1 MELSEIKKKVKR
13 ELLTSVPIL
22 LLAFIF
28 PILAWFGVFQL
39 EDNSAIW
46 FQRSGSVTVLFA
58 VWVEFKLF
66 KLAGLTNP
74 ISENGKTYDDMRKSD
89 YLQTHNSKKIQIIKY
104 LAAVLAISG
113 TVIWGYGDL
122 IFIAL
127 SQ

>member
-1 MELSEIKKKVKR
+1 MELVEIKKKVKR

-22 LLAFIF
+22 FLAFIF

-46 FQRSGSVTVLFA
+46 FQRSGSITVLFA

-89 YLQTHNSKKIQIIKY
+89 YLQTHNLKKIQIIKY
-104 LAAVLAISG
+104 LSAVLAISG

-127 SQ
+127 S

>member
-1 MELSEIKKKVKR
+1 MELVEIKKKIKR

-22 LLAFIF
+22 LLSFIF

-39 EDNSAIW
+39 EDNSGIW

-122 IFIAL
+122 IFISL

>member
-1 MELSEIKKKVKR
+1 MELVEIKKKIKR

-22 LLAFIF
+22 LLSFIF

-122 IFIAL
+122 IFISL

>member
-1 MELSEIKKKVKR
+1 MELVEIKKKVKR

-28 PILAWFGVFQL
+28 PILAWFGILQL

-46 FQRSGSVTVLFA
+46 FQRSGSITVLFA

-89 YLQTHNSKKIQIIKY
+89 YLQTHNLKKIQIIKY
-104 LAAVLAISG
+104 LSAVLAISG

-127 SQ
+127 S

>member
-58 VWVEFKLF
+58 AWVEFKLF

-122 IFIAL
+122 VFIAL

>member
-1 MELSEIKKKVKR
+1 MELVEIKKKVKR

-28 PILAWFGVFQL
+28 PILAWFGIFQL

-46 FQRSGSVTVLFA
+46 FQRSGSITVLFA

-89 YLQTHNSKKIQIIKY
+89 YLQTHNLKKIQIIKY
-104 LAAVLAISG
+104 LSAVLAISG

-127 SQ
+127 S

>member
-1 MELSEIKKKVKR
+1 MELVEIKKKVKR

-28 PILAWFGVFQL
+28 PILAWFGIFQL

-46 FQRSGSVTVLFA
+46 FQRSGSITVLFA

-74 ISENGKTYDDMRKSD
+74 ISENGKTYDDIRKSD
-89 YLQTHNSKKIQIIKY
+89 YLQTHNLKKIQIIKY
-104 LAAVLAISG
+104 LSAVLAISG

-127 SQ
+127 S

>member
-122 IFIAL
+122 VFIAL

>member
-1 MELSEIKKKVKR
+1 MELVEMKKKVER

-22 LLAFIF
+22 LLAFTF

-66 KLAGLTNP
+66 KLAGLINP
-74 ISENGKTYDDMRKSD
+74 ISENGKTYDDMLKSD
-89 YLQTHNSKKIQIIKY
+89 YLQTHNSKKIQIIKC

-122 IFIAL
+122 IFISL

>member
-1 MELSEIKKKVKR
+1 MELVEIKKKVKL

-22 LLAFIF
+22 LLAFVF

-39 EDNSAIW
+39 ENNSAIW

-66 KLAGLTNP
+66 KLVGLTNP

>member
-1 MELSEIKKKVKR
+1 MELVEIKKKIKR

-22 LLAFIF
+22 LLSFIF

-113 TVIWGYGDL
+113 TAIWGYGDL
-122 IFIAL
+122 IFISL

>member
-1 MELSEIKKKVKR
+1 MELVEIKKKIKR
-13 ELLTSVPIL
+13 ELWTSFYIL
-22 LLAFIF
+22 GLAFIF

-74 ISENGKTYDDMRKSD
+74 ISKKGKTYGDMSKSD
-89 YLQTHNSKKIQIIKY
+89 YLQTHDSKKIQFIKY
-104 LAAVLAISG
+104 LAAIWAISG

-122 IFIAL
+122 IFIASL
-127 SQ
+127 Q

>member
-13 ELLTSVPIL
+13 ELLTSAPIL

-122 IFIAL
+122 IFTAL

>member
-1 MELSEIKKKVKR
+1 M
-13 ELLTSVPIL
+13 TSAPIL

-122 IFIAL
+122 IFTAL
-127 SQ
+127 S

>member
-1 MELSEIKKKVKR
+1 MELIEIKKKVKR

-28 PILAWFGVFQL
+28 PILAWFGIFQL

-46 FQRSGSVTVLFA
+46 FQRSGSITVLFA

-89 YLQTHNSKKIQIIKY
+89 YLQTHNLKKIQIIKY
-104 LAAVLAISG
+104 LSAVLAISG

-127 SQ
+127 S